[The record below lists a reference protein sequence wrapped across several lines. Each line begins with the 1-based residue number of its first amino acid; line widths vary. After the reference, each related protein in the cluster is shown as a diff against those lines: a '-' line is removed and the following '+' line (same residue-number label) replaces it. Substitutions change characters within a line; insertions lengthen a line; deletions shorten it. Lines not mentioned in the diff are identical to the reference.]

1 MRVRPLPSYM
11 LGTQGF
17 LQLFIML
24 RMRYA
29 VPEGLTEFPG
39 RRAGVFLEHCIKVT
53 DTAEAEHI
61 RNFRNQCD
69 RMHKHI
75 LHLADTALYHILR
88 ITNY

>member
-17 LQLFIML
+17 LHLFIML

-61 RNFRNQCD
+61 RNF
-69 RMHKHI
+69 I
-75 LHLADTALYHILR
+75 LRLADTALHHILR

>member
-39 RRAGVFLEHCIKVT
+39 RRAGVFLEHCIKVI

-61 RNFRNQCD
+61 RNFRNRCD